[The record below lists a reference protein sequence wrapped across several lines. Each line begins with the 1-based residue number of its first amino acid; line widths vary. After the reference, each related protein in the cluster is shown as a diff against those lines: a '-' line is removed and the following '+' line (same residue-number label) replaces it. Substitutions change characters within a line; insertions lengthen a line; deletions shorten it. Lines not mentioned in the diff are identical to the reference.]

1 MNRRNYYRVLH
12 VQPDAPAEVVRAAYR
27 ALMAKH
33 HPDQGGDHDLA
44 VLLNEAWAVLG
55 DSARRAAYDEKRTR
69 AGHKPRAGAEAR
81 APQAPPK
88 GAPPKGAPHRETPP
102 TSMSASDGASGAS
115 CPFCGGVNP
124 PIELACLRCE
134 VPLTRVRPTA
144 PTSGLSGDDRRRLPR
159 VSRADWGTMKLQWK
173 GEPIDIRLR
182 NLSLE
187 GVSFFSGAP
196 LVPRSRV
203 RATAAAFDAVVDIIR
218 CERHGNI
225 YVVQGAFVTVRFAG
239 KGGFV
244 YTTA

>member
-27 ALMAKH
+27 ALMARH
-33 HPDQGGDHDLA
+33 HPDQGGDHHQA

-55 DSARRAAYDEKRTR
+55 DPTRRAAYDEKRAR

-81 APQAPPK
+81 ASAAPP
-88 GAPPKGAPHRETPP
+88 PPPP
-102 TSMSASDGASGAS
+102 PRHDPPAASQSTVRS
-115 CPFCGGVNP
+115 CPFCGGGNP
-124 PIELACLRCE
+124 PSELACLRCAA
-134 VPLTRVRPTA
+134 PLTRVRPTA
-144 PTSGLSGDDRRRLPR
+144 TPGASGDDRRRLPR
-159 VSRADWGTMKLQWK
+159 VSRADWGTMKLQWQA
-173 GEPIDIRLR
+173 EPIDIRLR

-196 LVPRSRV
+196 LVPRARV
-203 RATAAAFDAVVDIIR
+203 RVTAAAFDAIVDVIR
-218 CERHGNI
+218 CERSGNI
-225 YVVQGAFVTVRFAG
+225 YVAQGAFVTVRFAG

>member
-27 ALMAKH
+27 ALMARH
-33 HPDQGGDHDLA
+33 HPDQGGDHEQA

-55 DSARRAAYDEKRTR
+55 DPARRAAYDEKRAR
-69 AGHKPRAGAEAR
+69 AGHRPREAAAR
-81 APQAPPK
+81 AAAREPARESSREAPRENPRE
-88 GAPPKGAPHRETPP
+88 APAGKAAGHN
-102 TSMSASDGASGAS
+102 
-115 CPFCGGVNP
+115 CPFCGGTNP
-124 PIELACLRCE
+124 PADLTCLRCDA
-134 VPLTRVRPTA
+134 PLTRVRPTA
-144 PTSGLSGDDRRRLPR
+144 PATGRSADDRRRLPR

-203 RATAAAFDAVVDIIR
+203 RVTAAAFDAVVDVIR
-218 CERHGNI
+218 CERSGNI
-225 YVVQGAFVTVRFAG
+225 HLVQGSLVTVRFAG

>member
-1 MNRRNYYRVLH
+1 VNRRNYYRVLH
-12 VQPDAPAEVVRAAYR
+12 VQPDAPVEVVRAAYR

-33 HPDQGGDHDLA
+33 HPDQGGDHELA

-55 DSARRAAYDEKRTR
+55 DPARRAAYDEKRAR

-81 APQAPPK
+81 SAPP
-88 GAPPKGAPHRETPP
+88 RRDTPP
-102 TSMSASDGASGAS
+102 ASEAASGQAGAAAGRH
-115 CPFCGGVNP
+115 CPFCGGTNP
-124 PIELACLRCE
+124 ATELTCLRCA

-144 PTSGLSGDDRRRLPR
+144 PAAGASGDDRRRLPR
-159 VSRADWGTMKLQWK
+159 VSRADWGTMKLQWQ

-187 GVSFFSGAP
+187 GVSLYSGAP

-203 RATAAAFDAVVDIIR
+203 RVTAAAFDAVVDVIR
-218 CERHGNI
+218 CERSGNI